1 MVEEREL
8 DQVRSEL
15 DKLHERSTRNG
26 TEISAHEAVCEERYK
41 HISKSLD
48 DMNKQ
53 MDELHTCVSSL
64 RSLATQGRTSIKT
77 LLWLGGAVAAISGY
91 FLMISDYFI
100 K

>member
-1 MVEEREL
+1 
-8 DQVRSEL
+8 
-15 DKLHERSTRNG
+15 
-26 TEISAHEAVCEERYK
+26 
-41 HISKSLD
+41 
-48 DMNKQ
+48 MNKQ
-53 MDELHTCVSSL
+53 MDELHACVSSL